1 MQSLYWVLT
10 WACHRKCAHCYD
22 DRFRPY
28 VRGALTDV
36 VAEGQS
42 AYDRVLANLPD
53 DMSWTDAAGKRQPTL
68 IVLAGGELL
77 IDGVREALFYPVLE
91 AIRRRWPD
99 APPRLSVQTT
109 GDILEPDHI
118 DAMLS
123 RGVTTIAIASIDDYH
138 VGMKGE
144 RKFRFMDKV
153 RAMMAEKGVR
163 EVSLGGGKS
172 EKLKSPD
179 PAARPLNGEPTFLF
193 FGAQPDLWIGELW
206 PRGRAWANGLSNA
219 GYETN
224 FCARWSGGKNFLK
237 LHQAGSEIAIEP
249 DGSIYP
255 CCLKTR
261 APLGSLAEERL
272 EDILES
278 VATLPAIQALN
289 AGDPEGMG
297 LAQGWSREMF
307 RDKSVALDGKGRKV
321 ANACLGCDRYFEAH
335 LGAELK
341 ALREQRL
348 TKKKPRRRH
357 FKSGLRG
364 SWSAVRSGER
374 VPPSLQ
380 TSS

>member
-1 MQSLYWVLT
+1 
-10 WACHRKCAHCYD
+10 
-22 DRFRPY
+22 
-28 VRGALTDV
+28 
-36 VAEGQS
+36 
-42 AYDRVLANLPD
+42 
-53 DMSWTDAAGKRQPTL
+53 
-68 IVLAGGELL
+68 
-77 IDGVREALFYPVLE
+77 
-91 AIRRRWPD
+91 
-99 APPRLSVQTT
+99 
-109 GDILEPDHI
+109 
-118 DAMLS
+118 MLS

-179 PAARPLNGEPTFLF
+179 PAARPQNGEPTFLF

-237 LHQAGSEIAIEP
+237 MHQAGSEIAIEP

-278 VATLPAIQALN
+278 VATLPAIEALN

-307 RDKSVALDGKGRKV
+307 RDKSVALDGKGREV
-321 ANACLGCDRYFEAH
+321 ANGCLGCDRYFEAH

-348 TKKKPRRRH
+348 SKKKAAQAP
-357 FKSGLRG
+357 F
-364 SWSAVRSGER
+364 
-374 VPPSLQ
+374 
-380 TSS
+380 

>member
-36 VAEGQS
+36 VAEGRR
-42 AYDRVLANLPD
+42 AYDSILNNLPD
-53 DMSWTDAAGKRQPTL
+53 DMSWVDAGGTRHPTL

-77 IDGVREALFYPVLE
+77 IDGVREELFYPVLD
-91 AIRRRWPD
+91 AIQRRWPH
-99 APPRLSVQTT
+99 APPRLSMQTT
-109 GDILEPDHI
+109 GDVLEPGHI
-118 DAMLS
+118 DAMLD
-123 RGVTTIAIASIDDYH
+123 RGVSTIAIASIDDYH

-144 RKFRFMDKV
+144 RKFRFMEKI
-153 RAMMAEKGVR
+153 RAMMTDRGVR
-163 EVSLGGGKS
+163 EVSLGGAKD
-172 EKLKSPD
+172 ERLKSPD
-179 PAARPLNGEPTFLF
+179 PAARLQAGEPSFLF

-237 LHQAGSEIAIEP
+237 MHQAGSEIAIEP

-255 CCLKTR
+255 CCLKSK

-272 EDILES
+272 EDILDS
-278 VATLPAIQALN
+278 VAALPAIQALN

-297 LAQGWSREMF
+297 LAAGWSRETF
-307 RDKSVALDGKGRKV
+307 RARSVSTDGKGRTV
-321 ANACLGCDRYFEAH
+321 ANACLGCDRYFEEILSAQ
-335 LGAELK
+335 
-341 ALREQRL
+341 LRDLHADRIA
-348 TKKKPRRRH
+348 KKKAAH
-357 FKSGLRG
+357 
-364 SWSAVRSGER
+364 AV
-374 VPPSLQ
+374 L
-380 TSS
+380 